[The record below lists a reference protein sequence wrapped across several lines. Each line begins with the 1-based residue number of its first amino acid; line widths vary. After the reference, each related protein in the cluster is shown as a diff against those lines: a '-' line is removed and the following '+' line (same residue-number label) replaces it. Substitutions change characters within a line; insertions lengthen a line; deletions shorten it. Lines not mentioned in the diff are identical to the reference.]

1 MKYLSYCEKCGVV
14 LPAESAFC
22 PSCGAPVLAS
32 TRSIPVRPSAPPI
45 QQRSRPGGIT
55 LLAILQGIT
64 SFFTLLGS
72 VALLLL
78 SAFFA
83 AGGWDLVPEE
93 ELADAL
99 QQIPWASTF
108 TSVQFFAL
116 TTAFLAGIGLVLL
129 IVAVLGFIMTWG
141 LWSGKS
147 WARIITMILAVIGV
161 VTGIFNL
168 PGSLISI
175 LINVVILYYL
185 TRPHIMAYYQ

>member
-1 MKYLSYCEKCGVV
+1 M
-14 LPAESAFC
+14 P
-22 PSCGAPVLAS
+22 S
-32 TRSIPVRPSAPPI
+32 TRSIPVRPSVPPV
-45 QQRSRPGGIT
+45 QGRSRPGGIT

-83 AGGWDLVPEE
+83 AGGWDLIPEE
-93 ELADAL
+93 ELADAF

-129 IVAVLGFIMTWG
+129 IVAILGFIMTWG
-141 LWSGKS
+141 LWSGKG
-147 WARIITMILAVIGV
+147 WARIITMILAVIGL

-175 LINVVILYYL
+175 LIDIVILYYL
-185 TRPHIMAYYQ
+185 TRSHIKAYYQ